1 MREALKEEMASKNL
15 KSLVVASICA
25 GKNSHKLVNTGK
37 VTRNEIKSKWN
48 QGRSFL
54 PQSSLL

>member
-37 VTRNEIKSKWN
+37 VPGNQEWN
-48 QGRSFL
+48 KI
-54 PQSSLL
+54 